1 MSIMASIHKDPR
13 GKSPYWYCAY
23 TLPNGK
29 RVFRS
34 TKCTDKKE
42 AKAFCEKLAQA
53 SNIAKKGRLTEDR
66 ARELISEISEV
77 STGKP
82 LASYT
87 AKAWFEHWLKLK
99 KARSPK
105 TLARYE
111 QVVRDF
117 LVSLGERA
125 HIWLH
130 QITSDDVLAYRDSI
144 TAAGKSARTANLSVT
159 VISAAFNAA
168 LRVHKTDINPCVVL
182 DKLPEE
188 NSIERDTFTPAQ
200 VAKLFEAAKGD
211 WKGAILLAYFT
222 GARLSDVANMQ
233 WSALDWKNKTLSFTQ
248 HKTKKP
254 LTVPLHPQLEKEL
267 RKNPGIGKTPMFP
280 SLAGKETGGNYGLT
294 KQFKAVRQKAGIEG
308 RQVKAHGQRI
318 LSSLSFHSL
327 RHSFTSALANRGVS
341 PEVRMKLTGHS
352 DKDVHQ
358 GYTHHELET
367 LRAAVAHIPSIK

>member
-1 MSIMASIHKDPR
+1 MASIHKDPR
-13 GKSPYWYCAY
+13 GKSPFWYCAY
-23 TLPNGK
+23 KLPDGK

-34 TKCTDKKE
+34 TRCTGKKE
-42 AKAFCEKLAQA
+42 AKVFCETLARA
-53 SNIAKKGRLTEDR
+53 CETAKAGRLTEDR
-66 ARELISEISEV
+66 ARELISQILEA

-117 LVSLGERA
+117 LSSLGQRA
-125 HIWLH
+125 ELWLH

-144 TAAGKSARTANLSVT
+144 TGAGKTTRTANLSVT
-159 VISAAFNAA
+159 VVSAGFNAA

-182 DKLPEE
+182 DKLVEE
-188 NSIERDTFTPAQ
+188 DSIKRDTFTPEQ
-200 VAKLFEAAKGD
+200 VAKLFEASEGD

-254 LTVPLHPQLEKEL
+254 LTVPLHPQLERAL
-267 RKNPGIGKTPMFP
+267 RKNPGIGMTPMFP
-280 SLAGKETGGNYGLT
+280 TLAGRDTGGKHGLT
-294 KQFKAVRQKAGIEG
+294 GQFKAIMEKAGING
-308 RQVKAHGQRI
+308 KHAQASGGRI

-327 RHSFTSALANRGVS
+327 RHSFTSAMANAGVA

-367 LRAAVAHIPSIK
+367 LRAAVAHVPGLKP

>member
-1 MSIMASIHKDPR
+1 MASIHKDPR
-13 GKSPYWYCAY
+13 GKSPFWYCAY

-42 AKAFCEKLAQA
+42 AKAFCDKLAQA
-53 SNIAKKGRLTEDR
+53 SRIAKNGRLTEDR

-99 KARSPK
+99 KARSPR
-105 TLARYE
+105 TLVRYE

-117 LVSLGERA
+117 LSSLGQRA
-125 HIWLH
+125 DLWLH

-159 VISAAFNAA
+159 IISAAFNAA

-188 NSIERDTFTPAQ
+188 DSIERDIFTPTQA
-200 VAKLFEAAKGD
+200 AKLVEATEGD

-248 HKTKKP
+248 QKTKKP
-254 LTVPLHPQLEKEL
+254 LTVPLHPQLEREL

-280 SLAGKETGGNYGLT
+280 SLAGRETGGKHGLT
-294 KQFKAVRQKAGIEG
+294 GQFKAIMEKARIEG
-308 RQVKAHGQRI
+308 KHVEAHGRRV

-327 RHSFTSALANRGVS
+327 RHSFTSAMANAGVA
-341 PEVRMKLTGHS
+341 PEVPMKLTGHS
-352 DKDVHQ
+352 DKDVHA

-367 LRAAVAHIPSIK
+367 LRSAIAQLPSIK

>member
-1 MSIMASIHKDPR
+1 MASIHKDPR

-34 TKCTDKKE
+34 TKCTEKKE
-42 AKAFCEKLAQA
+42 AKAFCDKLAQA
-53 SNIAKKGRLTEDR
+53 SRIAKNGRLTEDR

-77 STGKP
+77 ATGKP

-105 TLARYE
+105 TVARYE

-117 LVSLGERA
+117 LSSLGVRA
-125 HIWLH
+125 ELWLH

-144 TAAGKSARTANLSVT
+144 TATGKSARTANLSVT
-159 VISAAFNAA
+159 VVSAAFNGA

-188 NSIERDTFTPAQ
+188 DSVERDTFTPAQ
-200 VAKLFEAAKGD
+200 VAKLVEAAEGN

-254 LTVPLHPQLEKEL
+254 LTVPLHPQLEREL

-280 SLAGKETGGNYGLT
+280 SLAGKETGGKYGLT
-294 KQFKAVRQKAGIEG
+294 GQFKAIMEKAGIEG
-308 RQVKAHGQRI
+308 KHVEAHGKRT

-352 DKDVHQ
+352 DKDVHA

-367 LRAAVAHIPSIK
+367 LRAAVAHIPGLKS

>member
-1 MSIMASIHKDPR
+1 
-13 GKSPYWYCAY
+13 
-23 TLPNGK
+23 LPNGK

-34 TKCTDKKE
+34 TKCTNKKQAQE
-42 AKAFCEKLAQA
+42 FCDKLAQA
-53 SNIAKKGRLTEDR
+53 SKIAKNGRLTEDR

-82 LASYT
+82 LAGYT
-87 AKAWFEHWLKLK
+87 ARAWLKHWLALK

-105 TLARYE
+105 TVTRYE

-117 LVSLGERA
+117 LSSLGPRA
-125 HIWLH
+125 DLWLH

-168 LRVHKTDINPCVVL
+168 LRLHKTDINPCVVL

-188 NSIERDTFTPAQ
+188 DSIERDTFTPAQ
-200 VAKLFEAAKGD
+200 VAKLVEAAEGD
-211 WKGAILLAYFT
+211 WKGAILLAYFI

-233 WSALDWKNKTLSFTQ
+233 WSALDWKSKTLSFTQ

-254 LTVPLHPQLEKEL
+254 LTVPLHSQLEKEL
-267 RKNPGIGKTPMFP
+267 RKHPGIGKAPMFP
-280 SLAGKETGGNYGLT
+280 SLERRETGGKHGLT
-294 KQFKAVRQKAGIEG
+294 GQFKAVMEKAGIEG
-308 RQVKAHGQRI
+308 KHVEAHGKRT

-352 DKDVHQ
+352 NKDVHA

-367 LRAAVAHIPSIK
+367 LRSAIAQLPSVK

>member
-1 MSIMASIHKDPR
+1 MASIHKDPR
-13 GKSPYWYCAY
+13 GKSPFWYCAY

-34 TKCTDKKE
+34 TKCRDKKE

-53 SNIAKKGRLTEDR
+53 SKIAKNGRLTEDR

-77 STGKP
+77 ATGKP

-87 AKAWFEHWLKLK
+87 ARAWFKHWLALK

-105 TLARYE
+105 TVTRYE

-117 LVSLGERA
+117 LSSLGRRA
-125 HIWLH
+125 ELWLH

-159 VISAAFNAA
+159 VVSAAFNAA

-188 NSIERDTFTPAQ
+188 DSIERDTFSPEQ
-200 VAKLFEAAKGD
+200 VAKLVEAGEGD
-211 WKGAILLAYFT
+211 WKGAIVLAYFT

-254 LTVPLHPQLEKEL
+254 LNVPLHPQLEKEL

-280 SLAGKETGGNYGLT
+280 SLAGRDTGGKHGLT
-294 KQFKAVRQKAGIEG
+294 GHFKAIMEKAGIEG
-308 RQVKAHGQRI
+308 KHVEAHGSRT

-352 DKDVHQ
+352 DKDVHA

-367 LRAAVAHIPSIK
+367 LRSAVAHIPSLRP